1 MKNSIKNISKAV
13 FALALFTLAFTSC
26 KKENDT
32 AAPLSLNGAKASV
45 SSVADTIV
53 GRWGNPRFGG
63 AAFGT
68 VYANIITG
76 AQDTVGSIAHQL
88 LFSSHNNSTV
98 TPATGYTLKYR
109 NLTTALSS
117 ISLTDTVG
125 ATSVPTLGIA
135 TTSNAAN
142 TTLNANGWLT
152 YSTGGTIAS
161 VQNLVIFV
169 TETSSGDVYALKF
182 SSAVGQGTS
191 TNNRGIYYFDRGP
204 VL

>member
-32 AAPLSLNGAKASV
+32 AIPLNLNGAKASV

-63 AAFGT
+63 AVFGT

-76 AQDTVGSIAHQL
+76 AQDTVGSIAYQL
-88 LFSSHNNSTV
+88 LFSGFNNSTIKP
-98 TPATGYTLKYR
+98 TSGYTLSYLNTPK
-109 NLTTALSS
+109 ALSAIDAS
-117 ISLTDTVG
+117 DAASATTVP
-125 ATSVPTLGIA
+125 SLGIS

-142 TTLNANGWLT
+142 TSGDANGWLV
-152 YSTGGTIAS
+152 YATGGGVAA

-169 TETSSGDVYALKF
+169 SDGVTTRALKF

-191 TNNRGIYYFDRGP
+191 TNNRGVYYFDRGT

>member
-13 FALALFTLAFTSC
+13 FALALFTLVFTSC

-32 AAPLSLNGAKASV
+32 TGPLSLKGAKASV

-53 GRWGNPRFGG
+53 GRWGNPRSGG

-68 VYANIITG
+68 VYANVITG

-88 LFSSHNNSTV
+88 LFSSHNNSTIS
-98 TPATGYTLKYR
+98 PASGYTLSYL
-109 NLTTALSS
+109 NTTKALSAIDAS
-117 ISLTDTVG
+117 DVASATTV
-125 ATSVPTLGIA
+125 SSLGIA

-142 TTLNANGWLT
+142 TSLTANGWLI
-152 YSTGGTIAS
+152 YSTGGTVAA
-161 VQNLVIFV
+161 VQNLVVFV
-169 TETSSGDVYALKF
+169 SDGSTTYALKF
-182 SSAVGQGTS
+182 SSAVGEGTS
-191 TNNRGIYYFDRGP
+191 THNRGVYYFDRGT